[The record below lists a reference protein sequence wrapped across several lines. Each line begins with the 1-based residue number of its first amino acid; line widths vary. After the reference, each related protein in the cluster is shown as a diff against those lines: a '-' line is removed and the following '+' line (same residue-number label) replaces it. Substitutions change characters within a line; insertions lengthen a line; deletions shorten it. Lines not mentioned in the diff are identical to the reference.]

1 MKLYEVDA
9 DLNQAVREMAEED
22 MHSAI
27 QVHEKHAREDA
38 INEVKKRVI
47 EHYEA
52 QEADADTLGQ
62 VNEILYKIVKEEVR
76 RLITVEK
83 SVGWP

>member
-1 MKLYEVDA
+1 
-9 DLNQAVREMAEED
+9 
-22 MHSAI
+22 MH
-27 QVHEKHAREDA
+27 EDA

-62 VNEILYKIVKEEVR
+62 VNEILYKIVKR
-76 RLITVEK
+76 RST
-83 SVGWP
+83 SSYYS